1 LLAADHT
8 CETRTLGARK
18 QISDLTLAR
27 GVQVRPIM
35 KPRAALVSL
44 ALHFFGALALF
55 LMASLV
61 SQPPA
66 KPAVQNILIAL
77 RAPRKLAAKP
87 GGGGDRSVLPAQRGR
102 APEVHVRKIFM
113 PPVAVIRN
121 ENPKLVVEQAL
132 LTTPDFNIAATNVGD
147 PFGVPS
153 GSPGGPGGPSGYGKG
168 RGNYGGDGDG
178 NNGPGVGEGNK
189 PKVRL
194 SRQPQVIYKVEP
206 EYSEDA
212 RKVHFQGTVIL
223 TIDVDANGVP
233 ANIRVVHSLGLG
245 LDERAIQAVAKWRFR
260 PAMSG
265 DHAVTA
271 PAVIEVSFH
280 LL

>member
-1 LLAADHT
+1 
-8 CETRTLGARK
+8 
-18 QISDLTLAR
+18 
-27 GVQVRPIM
+27 M

-55 LMASLV
+55 LTASLV
-61 SQPPA
+61 SQPPV
-66 KPAVQNILIAL
+66 KPLANNVTIAL
-77 RAPRKLAAKP
+77 RAPRRLAAKP
-87 GGGGDRSVLPAQRGR
+87 GGGGDRSVLPAQRGH

-132 LTTPDFNIAATNVGD
+132 LSTPDFNISATNVGD
-147 PFGVPS
+147 PSGVLHGSPGGSGGPFGIGTGKDGDLS
-153 GSPGGPGGPSGYGKG
+153 GGFGPGGPGG
-168 RGNYGGDGDG
+168 DG
-178 NNGPGVGEGNK
+178 NK
-189 PKVRL
+189 AKVRL

-223 TIDVDANGVP
+223 AIEVDANGVP

-265 DHAVTA
+265 DRAVTA